1 MKNKTELSDQIELKF
16 MKPQNC
22 NFLIYELKGKK
33 NTAPNINS

>member
-1 MKNKTELSDQIELKF
+1 MKNKTELSDQTGLKL

-22 NFLIYELKGKK
+22 NFFIYELKGKK